1 MSNIKLNHS
10 RHLNGVNP
18 YSKNI
23 LPKSKLE
30 VIDLNSTLDFGKYIG
45 MKVKDAIRLNPDYFR
60 WLIKNTTKQFDADVI
75 KLLKSNNT
83 SL

>member
-10 RHLNGVNP
+10 RYLNGVNP
-18 YSKNI
+18 YSKSI

-45 MKVKDAIRLNPDYFR
+45 IKVKDAIRLNPDYFK
-60 WLIKNTTKQFDADVI
+60 WLMKNTTKQFDADVI
-75 KLLKSNNT
+75 KLLK
-83 SL
+83 